1 MWLFFGLP
9 ILVLFIMGMIHAS
22 ESLNK
27 IQDNWNEYRCNPIYI
42 PFAGMI
48 RPDVTT
54 ADNFGHCINVMGQ
67 GIFKYLLDA
76 LNMMFKDVHLGL
88 GEITSELPAARG
100 VFAGLRKFIFSFGAQ
115 TFGKILTSMSSV
127 TYYIIKIRDV
137 LKRFIGE
144 GYVAA
149 FLANAGID
157 FAMSFVYLMMSI
169 IKGFVYA
176 LLAISIVLALFQPE
190 LLALAIALASM
201 IAASGF

>member
-22 ESLNK
+22 ESINK
-27 IQDNWNEYRCNPIYI
+27 IRDNWNEYRCNPIYI
-42 PFAGMI
+42 PFAGAI
-48 RPDVTT
+48 RPDITT
-54 ADNFGHCINVMGQ
+54 ADNFGYCINMMGQ

-76 LNMMFKDVHLGL
+76 LGLLFKDMNAGI
-88 GEITSELPAARG
+88 GELTTALPGVRG
-100 VFAGLRKFIFSFGAQ
+100 VIARLRKFLFSFGAQ

-137 LKRFIGE
+137 LKRFIGQ
-144 GYVAA
+144 GYISA

-190 LLALAIALASM
+190 LLALAVALASM